1 MNALVKKGK
10 PQTWFN
16 AKWLRSCRFQ
26 FMNPETCE
34 VTFLYVTHTDKD
46 KFRVKTF
53 RGGKC
58 LQKSDVKAD
67 SFATLLNNLND
78 IL

>member
-1 MNALVKKGK
+1 MNNEIAKMT

-34 VTFLYVTHTDKD
+34 VTYLYVTHTDKD

-58 LQKSDVKAD
+58 LKKCDVKAD
-67 SFATLLNNLND
+67 SFAALLDNLSNV
-78 IL
+78 I